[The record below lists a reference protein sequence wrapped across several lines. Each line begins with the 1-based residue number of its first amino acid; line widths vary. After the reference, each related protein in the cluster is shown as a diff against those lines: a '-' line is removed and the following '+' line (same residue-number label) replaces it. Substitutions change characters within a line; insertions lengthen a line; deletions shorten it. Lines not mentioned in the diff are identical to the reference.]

1 MQNRPPLLV
10 PLNPNHPH
18 CLDGLDRWLQL
29 ELLDDDQVKRLC
41 RDALTC
47 PLPAWEPQP
56 APSQRSTVPYRPPV
70 VQTASQTVS
79 PPTRHWTIA
88 QSLKDELSVRWLLWL
103 GVFVVLVSSAVLAAS
118 QWGRVP
124 AAGQY
129 GILWLYTL
137 GFAIT
142 SGWLHRRQTLALT
155 AQTLQTIVYGLIPLN
170 FWAMDEFGLWRSP
183 LGWLTLVLAS
193 ISLGLWLWR
202 QSDLT
207 RQQTALLLVFS
218 LSHWPFNTVPLLSQL
233 GVYLATL
240 AGVISSRQPRG
251 LTQLGIVAYGL
262 ASFSGRAIL
271 ADSPLLSSFSAAWA
285 ILAWQLADPQHPRR
299 SRLGAVL
306 FLLAW
311 GLSLSNLAWPVL
323 VITGLALHRLGQRL
337 QRFGKPRDLALT
349 ALVGLQ
355 GYLMAWYLLPQSL
368 RSTLG
373 NTIQETLDIQSQT
386 TVIALLLLPYL
397 LALLGLTEWL
407 NRQESRRM
415 LSRQGDAGIFL
426 FGLALALMGGE
437 VFANVWVI
445 WIPLGG
451 LLAFISQR
459 RYRQSSSLATLAQLL
474 VLGGLVSIL
483 EWQLDGPLS
492 EQQWG
497 LILLAV
503 ALLEGLWANLQQ
515 SGRWQT
521 SAWHLTCGLGAWSY
535 LLLVWTT
542 SVSTTSDMEPWSHVG
557 WWWWLMPG
565 GLALASH
572 YGASRYRT
580 QAGWLAIVGAIAL
593 QPLPVNIISPLR
605 FSPIPVLL
613 ISLSLGSL
621 VLLVTVRSLKTPQA
635 GLIAVG
641 FGVLLVLG
649 TLLQVLPLVGQD
661 WLILFSLFPLGIW
674 SLRRWGQQRGGELSH
689 LYMFGCRVWG
699 WLTWLAMI
707 FALTLRS
714 VLSYQNPFLEPSN
727 PFLETSLGIIA
738 GLGVLILG
746 IGVHQGRRLNNRGL
760 YGIGW
765 AVELIAVEAVFRFT
779 DSLSVLALVNIGL
792 GLVVQGLGQVWQRPQ
807 SPANRLSPLHTLPMA
822 YGIIALILRASL
834 IHPWTGFVS
843 IGMSLILVSVGRQLR
858 GWGRSFLYL
867 GILGLSLSTSEL
879 LLNQLTEVGRG
890 DRGVALAL
898 LMAALMTLYRGF
910 RPQLARYLQVPQQ
923 RLTQIAHGHWGVG
936 TLVLGFAA
944 TAPVSQPLLA
954 LVTGGLL
961 TTYAI
966 WQSRSPDYS
975 PATRTWLYL
984 GVAQGYAVL
993 TIGVAIAGQ
1002 QALILPWFGAIAV
1015 LLALGMRHAPWPAWG
1030 WHPQPWQQVARVLPA
1045 IVGVLT
1051 VNEVHPLSLLAIAL
1065 FYIAARQ
1072 WEHQVR
1078 WHYLALAALCGL
1090 ASQGLEAFEIDIPI
1104 LWFAPITLSILYVSR
1119 VDPIFESGRERSLR
1133 HQIRLGTL
1141 TLFFVITYFPSH
1153 WSIIGSLSLLLLL
1166 AGLGL
1171 KIRAFLFIG
1180 TAVFIINILEQ
1191 FIIFGT
1197 LYTLSKWILGLGFG
1211 VILIVSGAIF
1221 ESKKSQIKT
1230 ALNDY
1235 YSKLQNWQ

>member
-1 MQNRPPLLV
+1 MEHPPSFAFMQNRPPLLV

-18 CLDGLDRWLQL
+18 CLDGLDHWLQL
-29 ELLDDDQVKRLC
+29 DLLDDDQVKRLC
-41 RDALTC
+41 HQGLTC
-47 PLPAWEPQP
+47 PLPAWEPESP
-56 APSQRSTVPYRPPV
+56 ATRTVPYRPPV
-70 VQTASQTVS
+70 AASPATPD
-79 PPTRHWTIA
+79 PPPRQRSIA

-124 AAGQY
+124 PAGQY

-170 FWAMDEFGLWRSP
+170 FWAMDEFGLWSSP
-183 LGWLTLVLAS
+183 LGWIAIALGS

-207 RQQTALLLVFS
+207 RQQTALLLLFS
-218 LSHWPFNTVPLLSQL
+218 LSHWPFYTLPRLSQL
-233 GVYLATL
+233 GLYLATL
-240 AGVISSRQPRG
+240 GGVITSRQRRG
-251 LTQLGIVAYGL
+251 LTQLGIVGYGL

-355 GYLMAWYLLPQSL
+355 GYAIAWYLLPQSL
-368 RSTLG
+368 RSNLW
-373 NTIQETLDIQSQT
+373 NTIQESLDIQSQA
-386 TVIALLLLPYL
+386 TVIALLSLPYL
-397 LALLGLTEWL
+397 LGLLGLTEWL
-407 NRQESRRM
+407 NRQESRQM

-426 FGLALALMGGE
+426 FGLALAVMGGE

-451 LLAFISQR
+451 LLALTSQR
-459 RYRQSSSLATLAQLL
+459 RYSQSSLLATLAQLL

-535 LLLVWTT
+535 LLLVWETP
-542 SVSTTSDMEPWSHVG
+542 DIEPWSHVG

-593 QPLPVNIISPLR
+593 QPLPINIISPLR
-605 FSPIPVLL
+605 FNPVPALL

-621 VLLVTVRSLKTPQA
+621 VLLVTVRSLKNPWA

-649 TLLQVLPLVGQD
+649 TLSEVLTLWGQN
-661 WLILFSLFPLGIW
+661 WLSIFALFPL
-674 SLRRWGQQRGGELSH
+674 SLWGLQRWGQRRGGELSR
-689 LYMFGCRVWG
+689 LYLRGCHVWG
-699 WLTWLAMI
+699 WGTWLI
-707 FALTLRS
+707 VITLFSVRS
-714 VLSYQNPFLEPSN
+714 VLAYDNPFLPSSWV
-727 PFLETSLGIIA
+727 TTA
-738 GLGVLILG
+738 GLGVLIAA
-746 IGVHQGRRLNNRGL
+746 IVVHQGRALNNRGL

-765 AVELIAVEAVFRFT
+765 AVELIAVEAVFLFT
-779 DSLSVLALVNIGL
+779 YSLSILALVNIGL
-792 GLVVQGLGQVWQRPQ
+792 GLVVQGLGQVWQRQQ
-807 SPANRLSPLHTLPMA
+807 SPTNRLSPLHTLPMA

-834 IHPWTGFVS
+834 IHPWTGFISV
-843 IGMSLILVSVGRQLR
+843 GMSLILITVGRQLS

-867 GILGLSLSTSEL
+867 GLLGLSLSTSEL
-879 LLNQLTEVGRG
+879 LLNQLTEVGWG

-898 LMAALMTLYRGF
+898 LMAAFMTLYRGF
-910 RPQLARYLQVPQQ
+910 RPQLAQYLQVPQQ
-923 RLTQIAHGHWGVG
+923 RVTQIAHGHWGVG

-944 TAPVSQPLLA
+944 TAPISQPLLA

-961 TTYAI
+961 TTYALL
-966 WQSRSPDYS
+966 QSRSPDPS
-975 PATRTWLYL
+975 RETRTWLYL

-993 TIGVAIAGQ
+993 TIGIAIAGKQ
-1002 QALILPWFGAIAV
+1002 TLILPWFGAIAV
-1015 LLALGMRHAPWPAWG
+1015 LLALGMRQAPWPAWG
-1030 WHPQPWQQVARVLPA
+1030 WHPQPWQQVARVLPV

-1065 FYIAARQ
+1065 FYGLLGQ
-1072 WEHQVR
+1072 WERQVR
-1078 WHYLALAALCGL
+1078 WHYLGLAALCGL
-1090 ASQGLEAFEIDIPI
+1090 ASQGLDAFEINAPI
-1104 LWFAPITLSILYVSR
+1104 LRLAPLTLSILYVTR
-1119 VDPIFESGRERSLR
+1119 VDPFFQDGKERNLR
-1133 HQIRLGTL
+1133 HQLRLGTL
-1141 TLFFVITYFPSH
+1141 ALFFAVTYFPSH
-1153 WSIIGSLSLLLLL
+1153 WSIIGGISLLLIL
-1166 AGLGL
+1166 AGLSL

-1180 TAVFIINILEQ
+1180 TAIFVVNVLEQ
-1191 FIIFGT
+1191 FIILGT

-1221 ESKKSQIKT
+1221 ESKKPQIKT

-1235 YSKLQNWQ
+1235 SSKLKDWE